1 MSRPHFREGRSS
13 LNGHIAAH
21 RQIVFSNPATAF
33 AMVEW
38 RDGGL
43 VLREVLERRRSG

>member
-1 MSRPHFREGRSS
+1 MSRAHFRERRRS
-13 LNGHIAAH
+13 LNGHFAAH
-21 RQIVFSNPATAF
+21 RQIVFSNPASAF

-43 VLREVLERRRSG
+43 VLREVLDWRRSG

>member
-1 MSRPHFREGRSS
+1 LSS
-13 LNGHIAAH
+13 HLATH

-33 AMVEW
+33 AIVEW

-43 VLREVLERRRSG
+43 VLREVLDRRRSG

>member
-1 MSRPHFREGRSS
+1 
-13 LNGHIAAH
+13 LNGHLATYRH
-21 RQIVFSNPATAF
+21 IVCSNPATAF
-33 AMVEW
+33 AIVER

>member
-1 MSRPHFREGRSS
+1 MSRVHFRERRSS
-13 LNGHIAAH
+13 LNGHLATH

-43 VLREVLERRRSG
+43 VLREVLEGKRSG